1 MRYDRRSPSEK
12 SNSSGSFASPKLYSF
27 LAPGP
32 TYIAPTSGFFFAV
45 GNHGTSLIDF
55 LPSRLAADR
64 LLQQYWLAVHPIARM
79 VHRPSFER
87 RYETFWNEV
96 QMGIEPVGSLQAIVF
111 AAMFSGVVSM
121 PDEVILRD
129 FGVAKKALEEN
140 FQQGTETALT
150 RANLLRTTKV
160 ETLQAFVMY
169 MVCMVSLKFHFYY
182 HRATVYVSPYDHIK
196 LAYTGPGIR
205 RYCKLNLYRQTHVFS
220 ISRLQFCLFPPKGVF
235 ASDAFS
241 F

>member
-12 SNSSGSFASPKLYSF
+12 SESSESYAIPKLHNF

-32 TYIAPTSGFFFAV
+32 TYIAPTSGFFFAT

-64 LLQQYWLAVHPIARM
+64 LLQQYWYAVHPIARM
-79 VHRPSFER
+79 VHRPSLER

-96 QMGIEPVGSLQAIVF
+96 QMGIEPVGSLQAVVF

-121 PDEVILRD
+121 SEEVILRD
-129 FGVAKKALEEN
+129 FGVTKKALEEN

-169 MVCMVSLKFHFYY
+169 MVCTVSFEKSSLL
-182 HRATVYVSPYDHIK
+182 SSSC
-196 LAYTGPGIR
+196 GIR
-205 RYCKLNLYRQTHVFS
+205 IFICSYPTPLHWPRSTLILHT
-220 ISRLQFCLFPPKGVF
+220 
-235 ASDAFS
+235 
-241 F
+241 

>member
-12 SNSSGSFASPKLYSF
+12 SESPEFYGAPKLHSF

-32 TYIAPTSGFFFAV
+32 SYIAPTSGFFFAI
-45 GNHGTSLIDF
+45 GSHGTSLIDF

-64 LLQQYWLAVHPIARM
+64 LMQQYWYAVHPIARV

-121 PDEVILRD
+121 PEEVILRD

-150 RANLLRTTKV
+150 RANILRTTKV
-160 ETLQAFVMY
+160 ETLQAFVTY
-169 MVCMVSLKFHFYY
+169 LVCQISLN
-182 HRATVYVSPYDHIK
+182 VK
-196 LAYTGPGIR
+196 LI
-205 RYCKLNLYRQTHVFS
+205 
-220 ISRLQFCLFPPKGVF
+220 IE
-235 ASDAFS
+235 
-241 F
+241 